1 MGGLLGEIFSWAD
14 GVKRRVSNPLQTV
27 GLGLIRGTEDL
38 AAAAQDMDVG
48 YGRNGMNS
56 VLVSPQ
62 QRAQA
67 QQRAADFGANMGL
80 GAATVWHGSPHKFD
94 KFDSSKIGT
103 GEGAQ
108 AYGHGIYTAE
118 SPDVARS
125 YVQSVVA
132 NSDELA
138 KRGTSHGLPADV
150 ASNLIA
156 AKQSGKNFDAMIDAA
171 KKAAENPLIPQ
182 SQKMAAQRLVDNE
195 MQAYNAWSDWS
206 KPGNLYKVDLPD
218 NAIARMLDWDK
229 PLQEQAGLLEQLG
242 AKLDQTRLGNELGV
256 YKGKLPTAALGG
268 SASYGSKSQPA
279 TGADLYRRIAGSQWA
294 KENPAQASE
303 MLRGAGVPGIRY
315 LDGGSR
321 GAGQGSSNFVVF
333 PGQENLLSILERNGV
348 PIK

>member
-1 MGGLLGEIFSWAD
+1 MPNVLANLFSWAD
-14 GVKRRVSNPLQTV
+14 GVKRRASSPLQTIA
-27 GLGLIRGTEDL
+27 LGLQRGTEDL
-38 AAAAQDMDVG
+38 KEMGRNDDIAYGLNGMKSVLISDAQKKEAAQK
-48 YGRNGMNS
+48 
-56 VLVSPQ
+56 
-62 QRAQA
+62 
-67 QQRAADFGANMGL
+67 AAEFGLNMGMA
-80 GAATVWHGSPHKFD
+80 GATVWHGSPHKFD

-108 AYGHGIYTAE
+108 AYGHGLYLAE
-118 SPDVARS
+118 SPAVAGQYQKTLSADGFLVGDKVFDPSALGHLNVRSVARS
-125 YVQSVVA
+125 GDLNAAIAKAQEIAGS
-132 NSDELA
+132 NS
-138 KRGTSHGLPADV
+138 PV
-150 ASNLIA
+150 ASMA
-156 AKQSGKNFDAMIDAA
+156 ANDLKVLLDA
-171 KKAAENPLIPQ
+171 KAAGGL
-182 SQKMAAQRLVDNE
+182 QKN
-195 MQAYNAWSDWS
+195 SGS
-206 KPGNLYKVDLPD
+206 LYKVDLPD

-321 GAGQGSSNFVVF
+321 GAGQGSSNYVVF
-333 PGQENLLSILERNGV
+333 PGQEDILKILERNGV
-348 PIK
+348 PTK